1 MPRVIC
7 DLPNASDE
15 INGIKFHPL
24 DDGGRISD
32 EIDAETAALF
42 ASIPGYVLDDGSS
55 APVEPVK
62 PAAPKTRQAKAVAAK
77 PVKAVAADEAP
88 VVPEHEPE
96 KPAGGASDAPEE
108 VF

>member
-32 EIDAETAALF
+32 EIDSETAALF

-77 PVKAVAADEAP
+77 PVKAAVADEAP
-88 VVPEHEPE
+88 AVPSEPAE
-96 KPAGGASDAPEE
+96 PTGGASEAPEE